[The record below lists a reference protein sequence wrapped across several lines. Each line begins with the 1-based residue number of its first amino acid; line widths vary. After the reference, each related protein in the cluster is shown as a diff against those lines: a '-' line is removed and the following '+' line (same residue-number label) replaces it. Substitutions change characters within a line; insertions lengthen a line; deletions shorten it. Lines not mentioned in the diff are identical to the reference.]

1 MPIRSI
7 EAVAQRLEEL
17 LPEAGWRVVEKEVDS
32 HRVEDEFWRIES
44 VWSPQGVVVC
54 LRFVMDRHPGIPSGG
69 KIRRRGIWMVR
80 AYRVHPERS
89 GSDRNSGDDL
99 IFFMEKPWAERLR
112 DFVKSLNRFRS

>member
-32 HRVEDEFWRIES
+32 HRVEDEFCIES

-54 LRFVMDRHPGIPSGG
+54 LRFVVDRHPGIPSGG
-69 KIRRRGIWMVR
+69 KIRKRGIWMVR

-89 GSDRNSGDDL
+89 GSVTNSGDDL
-99 IFFMEKPWAERLR
+99 IFDMKKHWAELLR